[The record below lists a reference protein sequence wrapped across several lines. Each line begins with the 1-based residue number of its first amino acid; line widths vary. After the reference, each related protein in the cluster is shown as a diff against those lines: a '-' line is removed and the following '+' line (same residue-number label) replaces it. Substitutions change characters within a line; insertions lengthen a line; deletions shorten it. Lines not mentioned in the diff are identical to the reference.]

1 MPGTLV
7 PAECHAAAPR
17 PANLACPSVSYTSVM
32 WPNGASEKRVAQSV
46 LGGMLDDLPDA
57 FGLRLDVR
65 TTGRW
70 LVSLASS

>member
-1 MPGTLV
+1 MPGILV

-17 PANLACPSVSYTSVM
+17 PANLARLSVPYTSVM

-57 FGLRLDVR
+57 FGLRLDVMYH
-65 TTGRW
+65 GA
-70 LVSLASS
+70 LAG